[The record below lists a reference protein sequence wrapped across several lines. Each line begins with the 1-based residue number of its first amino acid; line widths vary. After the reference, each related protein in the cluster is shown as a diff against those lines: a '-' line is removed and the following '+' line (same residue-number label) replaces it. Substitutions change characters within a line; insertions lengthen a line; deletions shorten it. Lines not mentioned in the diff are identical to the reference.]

1 MIQNYLVIN
10 GCINNRKYPK
20 PIIQKI
26 LYLQEFLI
34 MENHNNNDK

>member
-20 PIIQKI
+20 PIIQKNLIFSRI
-26 LYLQEFLI
+26 LNYGEP
-34 MENHNNNDK
+34 